1 MKTSQP
7 GFLFVEISG
16 ELQVKRSRA
25 RPLLLLLLLLLFVVV
40 CVVGQR
46 WSLQAGFWLAGF
58 SGVSRVEVADVLCWL
73 PFLVL

>member
-1 MKTSQP
+1 
-7 GFLFVEISG
+7 
-16 ELQVKRSRA
+16 
-25 RPLLLLLLLLLFVVV
+25 LFVVV